1 MIKGIA
7 FLTGAL
13 FLILTSVYVPH
24 TYAQGMVSEKIPSE
38 ATAEEIKD
46 LAQGQYWRGESIPV
60 HKANEVALPVLD
72 EKTGKVIGHIIADKQ
87 KLIDALNIKG
97 YTTVASALAAVE
109 TGTSAGLAAGTTLS
123 TGTIVGLAAGAV
135 AITTIVLI
143 VIDDDGVTTTHH
155 H

>member
-97 YTTVASALAAVE
+97 YTTVA
-109 TGTSAGLAAGTTLS
+109 AAGTTLS